1 MKAREAILES
11 ELFSPQE
18 ISMLLPICQEG
29 SSDSSNFDMAL
40 ELLVLSGRTLPHTLM
55 MLIPEAWQENKEMDL
70 KRRAFYQYHANVMEP
85 WDGPASVC
93 FTDGVQVGGNPG
105 SKWSS
110 SVTLYS
116 NKR

>member
-55 MLIPEAWQENKEMDL
+55 MLIPEAWQENKEMDP

-85 WDGPASVC
+85 WDVRHQCALPMGY
-93 FTDGVQVGGNPG
+93 
-105 SKWSS
+105 KWGQPWIEM
-110 SVTLYS
+110 VFV
-116 NKR
+116 RHVIQ